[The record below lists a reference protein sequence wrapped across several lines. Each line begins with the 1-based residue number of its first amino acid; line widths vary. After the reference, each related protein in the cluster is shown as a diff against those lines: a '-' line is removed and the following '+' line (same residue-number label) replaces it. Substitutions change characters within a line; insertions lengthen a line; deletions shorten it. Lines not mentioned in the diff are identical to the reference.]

1 MYIIINDVF
10 GDDVDFDDFFSD
22 DVIGDDKFRM
32 KLNLLMEVDIW
43 EFSSFLYCF
52 VFCMVY

>member
-10 GDDVDFDDFFSD
+10 GDDVYFDDFFSD

-32 KLNLLMEVDIW
+32 KLNLLMEVDI
-43 EFSSFLYCF
+43 
-52 VFCMVY
+52 